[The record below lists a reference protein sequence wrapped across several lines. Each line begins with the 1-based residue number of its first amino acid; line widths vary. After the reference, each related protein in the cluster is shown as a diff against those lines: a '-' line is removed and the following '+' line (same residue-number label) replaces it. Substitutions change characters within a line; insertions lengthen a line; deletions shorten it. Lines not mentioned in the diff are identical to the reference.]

1 VGIAE
6 LGEWCLINQIL
17 PTYLF
22 LRMNHFIKFQLPI
35 VLALFSTVSG
45 QAAGNNWMAGVDGE
59 KYLYELSIPGTHDS
73 GALYEEF
80 YDISKCQVLTIPEQ
94 LNAGVRYLDI
104 RCRHFNDAF
113 AIHHGIYYQNQ
124 NFNDVLESVTSF
136 LRANPSETVVM
147 LVKPEYKAEGN
158 TRTFAETFKAYQTE
172 WETRYPNIWY
182 VGTTVPKLVDV
193 RGRIVLIR
201 RFNEAPF
208 SSADLGI
215 NADSGWPGDST
226 GTIEGPPR
234 IRVQDEYSIW
244 IKANK
249 WGYITSLFDE
259 MPANPSTL
267 YLNYVS
273 CVWYPIYSIRNPAI
287 YYNMALD
294 GFFGGWSTPATSG
307 RYGIVIVDF
316 IYDHLAYLIYR
327 TNFGQAKTERLSL
340 SQTSIDENV
349 PLGTVLGTLGDP
361 ENPNLAGSYRFVGG
375 RGSGDNS
382 RFRIAGNRI
391 RTAAPLNHEAKS
403 IYSVRVR
410 QNGVATERAFN
421 LNITDVDEP
430 PTRVSLVNKQ
440 TGTVRAGAVVGT
452 LSASD
457 PDLGETFTFALASGR
472 GDTDNQRF
480 TIVGNEIRA
489 TVPLRL
495 RQSDS
500 YSIRVRAVDSGGLA
514 VESGL
519 VVRGNPALGSSL
531 RPLPPSAR

>member
-1 VGIAE
+1 MGVE
-6 LGEWCLINQIL
+6 L
-17 PTYLF
+17 
-22 LRMNHFIKFQLPI
+22 
-35 VLALFSTVSG
+35 

-73 GALYEEF
+73 GALHEAWYE
-80 YDISKCQVLTIPEQ
+80 IGVQCQSLTIPEQ

-104 RCRHFNDAF
+104 RCRHLNNAF
-113 AIHHGIYYQNQ
+113 VIHHDAYYQHQ

-147 LVKPEYKAEGN
+147 LVKPEYTSEGN
-158 TRTFAETFKAYQTE
+158 TRTFAETFKAYQAE
-172 WETRYPNIWY
+172 WETRYPKLWY
-182 VGTTVPKLVDV
+182 VGTTIPKLVDV

-208 SSADLGI
+208 SPADLGI
-215 NADSGWPGDST
+215 NADRGWPGDST

-234 IRVQDEYSIW
+234 IRVQDEYSIY
-244 IKANK
+244 IRLNK

-259 MPANPSTL
+259 MPANPGTL

-273 CVWYPIYSIRNPAI
+273 CGWYPPAIIGYSVKEPAI
-287 YYNMALD
+287 YYNNLLD
-294 GFFGGWSTPATSG
+294 GFFDGWITPATSG
-307 RYGIVIVDF
+307 RYGVVIVDF
-316 IYDHLAYLIYR
+316 VNDRLAYLIYR

-340 SQTSIDENV
+340 SQTSISENV
-349 PLGTVLGTLGDP
+349 PLGEVLGTLVDP
-361 ENPNLAGSYRFVGG
+361 LNPNIAGSYRFV
-375 RGSGDNS
+375 SGPSSEDNS
-382 RFRIAGNRI
+382 RFRIEGNKI

-403 IYSVRVR
+403 VYSVRVR
-410 QNGVATERAFN
+410 QNGVARERAFT

-440 TGTVRAGAVVGT
+440 TGTVVAGAVVGT

-457 PDLGETFTFALASGR
+457 PDLGETFTFALAPGR

-489 TVPLRL
+489 AVPLRL

-519 VVRGNPALGSSL
+519 VVRGNPPPGSSR
-531 RPLPPSAR
+531 RPLPPSAQ

>member
-1 VGIAE
+1 MNTLLRFLVG
-6 LGEWCLINQIL
+6 
-17 PTYLF
+17 LF
-22 LRMNHFIKFQLPI
+22 FGVVWMK
-35 VLALFSTVSG
+35 SG
-45 QAAGNNWMAGVDGE
+45 LQAAGNNWMAGVDGE

-73 GALYEEF
+73 GALYENWS
-80 YDISKCQVLTIPEQ
+80 DTAKCQNLTIAEQ
-94 LNAGVRYLDI
+94 LNVGVRFLDI
-104 RCRHFNDAF
+104 RCRHLNNAF
-113 AIHHGIYYQNQ
+113 VIHHGAVYQNQ
-124 NFNDVLESVTSF
+124 NFNDVLESVSSF

-147 LVKPEYKAEGN
+147 SVKPEHDAEGN
-158 TRTFAETFKAYQTE
+158 NETFAETFKHTYKPN
-172 WETRYPNIWY
+172 YPGLWY
-182 VGTTVPKLVDV
+182 VEQAIPKLGDV
-193 RGRIVLIR
+193 RGKIVLLR

-208 SSADLGI
+208 TPVLLGI
-215 NADSGWPGDST
+215 NADSGWPDDST

-234 IRVQDEYSIW
+234 IRIQDEYKIFM
-244 IKANK
+244 KGNK

-273 CVWYPIYSIRNPAI
+273 CAWYPPAAAIAYSVVQPAA
-287 YYNMALD
+287 YYNILLSE
-294 GFFGGWSTPATSG
+294 FFGGVITPATSG
-307 RYGIVIVDF
+307 RYGVVIVDF
-316 IYDHLAYLIYR
+316 VNANLAYLIYR

-361 ENPNLAGSYRFVGG
+361 ENPNPAGSYRFVGG

-382 RFRIAGNRI
+382 RFRIEGNRI

-403 IYSVRVR
+403 VYSVRVR

-421 LNITDVDEP
+421 LNITDVEEP
-430 PTRVSLVNKQ
+430 PIRVSLVNKQ

-489 TVPLRL
+489 AVPLRL

-519 VVRGNPALGSSL
+519 VVRGNPPLGSSRRL
-531 RPLPPSAR
+531 LPPSAQ

>member
-1 VGIAE
+1 MFTQ
-6 LGEWCLINQIL
+6 WR
-17 PTYLF
+17 F
-22 LRMNHFIKFQLPI
+22 LTAS
-35 VLALFSTVSG
+35 VLAVICMGVEL

-147 LVKPEYKAEGN
+147 LVKPEYTAEGN
-158 TRTFAETFKAYQTE
+158 TRTFAETFKAYQAE

-193 RGRIVLIR
+193 RGKIVLIR

-208 SSADLGI
+208 SPADLGI

-234 IRVQDEYSIW
+234 IRVQDEYSIY
-244 IKANK
+244 IKGNK

-273 CVWYPIYSIRNPAI
+273 CVWYPIYSIRNPAA

-327 TNFGQAKTERLSL
+327 TNFSPAT
-340 SQTSIDENV
+340 N
-349 PLGTVLGTLGDP
+349 PVLGVTSGNIGILSMEQNVNFPGVFKIIFAGAP
-361 ENPNLAGSYRFVGG
+361 GENYQVQKTS
-375 RGSGDNS
+375 D
-382 RFRIAGNRI
+382 
-391 RTAAPLNHEAKS
+391 
-403 IYSVRVR
+403 
-410 QNGVATERAFN
+410 
-421 LNITDVDEP
+421 
-430 PTRVSLVNKQ
+430 LVNWSNA
-440 TGTVRAGAVVGT
+440 T
-452 LSASD
+452 SATADSNGYFQFID
-457 PDLGETFTFALASGR
+457 FA
-472 GDTDNQRF
+472 
-480 TIVGNEIRA
+480 A
-489 TVPLRL
+489 TNNKSFYR
-495 RQSDS
+495 S
-500 YSIRVRAVDSGGLA
+500 YQIPP
-514 VESGL
+514 ES
-519 VVRGNPALGSSL
+519 P
-531 RPLPPSAR
+531 